1 VPTVDITLFP
11 FGGIARLVKIPEK
24 PLQEIVVALAGPA
37 VNVAIAG
44 GLAVYLM
51 MTYALLPSSGLS
63 LLTGPLAVRLLAAN
77 VVLVVF
83 NLLPA
88 FPMDGGRVLRGVLGL
103 WLSYPAAT
111 RIAATV
117 GQVMAVLMG
126 LLGLLGNLMLLVI
139 AFFIWQGAA
148 VEAAAVR
155 ERHASGH

>member
-1 VPTVDITLFP
+1 
-11 FGGIARLVKIPEK
+11 
-24 PLQEIVVALAGPA
+24 
-37 VNVAIAG
+37 
-44 GLAVYLM
+44 
-51 MTYALLPSSGLS
+51 
-63 LLTGPLAVRLLAAN
+63 
-77 VVLVVF
+77 
-83 NLLPA
+83 
-88 FPMDGGRVLRGVLGL
+88 MDGGRVLRGVLGL